1 MKVEDFLEEAL
12 RAVVDEHKYDLFY
25 VSEKYKTKIK
35 SQYSDAEVNDLV
47 YAKAEE
53 LMADE
58 ESDDEFEQY
67 WGYPTRTAM
76 ERAGMKNSD
85 FE

>member
-67 WGYPTRTAM
+67 WDYPTRTAM

>member
-1 MKVEDFLEEAL
+1 
-12 RAVVDEHKYDLFY
+12 
-25 VSEKYKTKIK
+25 
-35 SQYSDAEVNDLV
+35 
-47 YAKAEE
+47 
-53 LMADE
+53 MADE

-67 WGYPTRTAM
+67 WDYPNRKAM